1 MRKKYVFADI
11 LAISIGS
18 LILALG
24 INFFLVPNKIAAGG
38 VSGIA
43 TVLFLKFGISMAL
56 TVFLLNGIIF
66 AFGFKLLSGYELI
79 KSFAGTAMLSL
90 FLELTK
96 GIYSYSE
103 DLLIAA
109 VFGGL
114 LSGIGIGITV
124 SRGASTGGSDMTALM
139 VSRKI
144 KTVSIAAVI
153 FVFDA
158 VVIAVSGFAFESVT
172 AMLYAALA
180 VYVSAKTADVVAVY
194 GKSVKSVE
202 IISEKHE
209 QIAGEIIRGLKRGVT
224 GLYAKGLYKGQ
235 DKMMLMCIVSRREL
249 GRVLRI
255 VKAFDKDAFVM
266 VDDVKQVLG
275 EGFEKID

>member
-1 MRKKYVFADI
+1 MKRTDI
-11 LAISIGS
+11 VTDIAFITAGS

-24 INFFLVPNKIAAGG
+24 INVFLVPNEIAAGG

-43 TVLFLKFGISMAL
+43 TVLFLKIGFPMAASVL
-56 TVFLLNGIIF
+56 IFNGIIF
-66 AFGFKLLSGYELI
+66 AFGFKLLNRFELI
-79 KSFAGTAMLSL
+79 KSLIGTALLSV
-90 FLELTK
+90 FLEITK

-153 FVFDA
+153 FIFDA
-158 VVIAVSGFAFESVT
+158 VVIAVSGFVFESVT
-172 AMLYAALA
+172 VMLYAALA

-255 VKAFDKDAFVM
+255 VKEFDKDAFVM

-275 EGFEKID
+275 EGFESID

>member
-24 INFFLVPNKIAAGG
+24 INFFLVPNNIAAGG

-209 QIAGEIIRGLKRGVT
+209 QIAEEIIRGLKRGVT

-275 EGFEKID
+275 EGFESID